1 MNTSAEG
8 FELVVSFTKFQP
20 EDEDC
25 ITFLVLTVIEI
36 FLPVA
41 DSFDLDGNLVGWDA
55 YLTKVTINA
64 NRKMLSNGHNLLM
77 MLSIYYSVYY
87 WELFVIVVI
96 ISPVS
101 MDDCPQILL
110 WQNPY

>member
-8 FELVVSFTKFQP
+8 FELVVSFTKFLP

-25 ITFLVLTVIEI
+25 FTFLVLTVIEI

-41 DSFDLDGNLVGWDA
+41 DSFDLDSNLVG
-55 YLTKVTINA
+55 LTKVTINA
-64 NRKMLSNGHNLLM
+64 NRKMLSTGHNLLM